1 MMRQTTRISLLV
13 VAALGAGAEA
23 LWAHPG
29 HGIDGTVG
37 NLLHW
42 LSSPDHVVAILAV
55 VGVMGVL
62 ARIRSRSVSRGG
74 S

>member
-1 MMRQTTRISLLV
+1 MMRQTTRISVLV
-13 VAALGAGAEA
+13 AAALGSGAEA

-37 NLLHW
+37 SLLHW
-42 LSSPDHVVAILAV
+42 LSSPDHVVTVLVV
-55 VGVMGVL
+55 VGVMGVA
-62 ARIRSRSVSRGG
+62 ARIRSRSVSKGA

>member
-1 MMRQTTRISLLV
+1 MTRQATRISLLV
-13 VAALGAGAEA
+13 ATALGSSADA

-37 NLLHW
+37 SLLHW
-42 LSSPDHVVAILAV
+42 LSSPDHVVVIITV
-55 VGVMGVL
+55 VGAMGVA
-62 ARIRSRSVSRGG
+62 ARIRSRSVSKGA